1 MSPRFIG
8 MIVLLLVGQFAAGAK
23 AADLVVSAAASL
35 TNAFTDI
42 GKQFEQV
49 HPGTKIVLNFG
60 GSGQLLQQIA
70 KGAPVDVFA
79 SADQETMD
87 QAQSQGLIDPFSRH
101 NFVSNALVVV
111 VPQESGLELSSLK
124 QLTSG

>member
-1 MSPRFIG
+1 
-8 MIVLLLVGQFAAGAK
+8 MIRRILRLIIALLALQAVGSAQ

-35 TNAFTDI
+35 TNALTDI
-42 GKQFEQV
+42 GKEFERS
-49 HPGTKIVLNFG
+49 HPATKVIFNFG

-87 QAQSQGLIDPFSRH
+87 QAQSQGLIDTESRY
-101 NFVSNALVVV
+101 NFVRNALIVV
-111 VPQESGLELSSLK
+111 VPKQSRLELSSL
-124 QLTSG
+124 